1 MEHDIEGHQIT
12 DSNNLLMGFRLE
24 EATIGHMMLL
34 LSKGGSLMRGE
45 VGLVEQCMETGGV
58 GPDVIPEIYFNWNG

>member
-12 DSNNLLMGFRLE
+12 DSNNLLMGFRLG

-34 LSKGGSLMRGE
+34 LSKGGSLMGGE
-45 VGLVEQCMETGGV
+45 VGLVE
-58 GPDVIPEIYFNWNG
+58 